1 MNKIKLTLTS
11 ILFGTLGLNA
21 QQNLPKGTTDQEKLI
36 EREYFE
42 NYSSNSRGITTP
54 PTGNLRTAAEWE
66 EVQAL
71 VITWVGYY
79 NTIQSKIVEA
89 AQQECEVY
97 IVTDDQNAV
106 ASSLAANGVTPTN
119 VTYINGDYNSIWVR
133 DYAANTVYKDTVG
146 DILLVDWIYNR
157 PRPDDDAMPTL
168 HAAEAGIDLYETTAS
183 PSDLVNT
190 GGNWMVDGFGTAFAS
205 ELINDENASGNPY
218 NVSVKTEAQIDGIV
232 QDFMG
237 IDRYIKMPVLP
248 YDNIHHI
255 DMHMKLLD
263 EETLLVSEYPQG
275 VADGPQI
282 EANIQYVLSNF
293 NSVYG
298 TPYKVIRIPSPPS
311 TSGLYPDNGGYYRT
325 FSNNVIVNKTIIV
338 PTYRTEV
345 DTTALRILQEA
356 MPGYNIVGIDVDNQ
370 QENLIASSGAIHC
383 ITHTI
388 GVEDP
393 LLISH
398 QSLEDTYDDV
408 NPYQVSALVK
418 HRTGISGATLYYKT
432 SLAGTYASTPM
443 TYEGN
448 DNWETNIPAQ
458 PVGTHIYYYVEGNA
472 TSGKTQVRPMSAPSG
487 YWEFE
492 VLGPQNIQNDEFSGL
507 SLNDIYPNPANSI
520 TVIPVS
526 NLKAQNVSIK
536 LFDLLGNLIEVIHE
550 GNLSQGE
557 KNFFIDASQ
566 YSTGAFFITLDN
578 GSTKL
583 TQKLMIK

>member
-1 MNKIKLTLTS
+1 MNKVKLTLAS
-11 ILFGTLGLNA
+11 ILLGSIGLNA

-36 EREYFE
+36 ERAYFE

-106 ASSLAANGVTPTN
+106 ASSLAANGVTPAN
-119 VTYINGDYNSIWVR
+119 VTYITGDYNSIWVR

-146 DILLVDWIYNR
+146 DVLLVDWVYNR

-183 PSDLVNT
+183 PNDLVNT

-205 ELINDENASGNPY
+205 ELINDENAAGNPY
-218 NVSVKTEAQIDGIV
+218 NVSTKTEAQIDGIV

-248 YDNIHHI
+248 YDGIHHI

-282 EANIQYVLSNF
+282 EANLQYVLSNF

-298 TPYKVIRIPSPPS
+298 TPYKVIRIPVPPS
-311 TSGLYPDNGGYYRT
+311 TGGLFPDNGGYYRT
-325 FSNNVIVNKTIIV
+325 YSNNVIVNKTILL
-338 PTYRTEV
+338 PTYREEY
-345 DTTALRILQEA
+345 DTTAIRILEDA
-356 MPGYNIVGIDVDNQ
+356 MPGYTVVGIDVDNQ
-370 QENLIASSGAIHC
+370 GENLISSSGAIHC

-398 QSLEDTYDDV
+398 QSLTDTYDDL

-418 HRTGISGATLYYKT
+418 HRSGINSATLYYKT
-432 SLAGTYASTPM
+432 SLSGSYSSIPM
-443 TYEGN
+443 TYAGS
-448 DNWETNIPAQ
+448 DNWEANIPAQ
-458 PVGTHIYYYVEGNA
+458 AAGTKVYYYVEGNA
-472 TSGKTQVRPMSAPSG
+472 TSGKTQVRPMTAPTG

-492 VLGPQNIQNDEFSGL
+492 VLDANSILEDENSGL
-507 SLNDIYPNPANSI
+507 SLMDIYPNPANAI
-520 TVIPVS
+520 TAIPVN
-526 NLKAQNVSIK
+526 NLKAQNISIK
-536 LFDLLGNLIEVIHE
+536 MFDMLGNLIKVIYD
-550 GNLSQGE
+550 GILPQGE
-557 KNFFIDASQ
+557 KNFFFDAGQHPS
-566 YSTGAFFITLDN
+566 GAYFITLDN
-578 GSTKL
+578 GETKL